1 VEKGDK
7 GQKRTFRKPG
17 HVNNRRR
24 KSANEGTPTKKK
36 ELKIWKFQEKK
47 REQRLY
53 STKIEEFPFSGY
65 PLDNASP
72 TTLAIHQCLHPAF

>member
-1 VEKGDK
+1 MKETMEKK
-7 GQKRTFRKPG
+7 AERLEI
-17 HVNNRRR
+17 
-24 KSANEGTPTKKK
+24 SKK
-36 ELKIWKFQEKK
+36 EY
-47 REQRLY
+47 RLY